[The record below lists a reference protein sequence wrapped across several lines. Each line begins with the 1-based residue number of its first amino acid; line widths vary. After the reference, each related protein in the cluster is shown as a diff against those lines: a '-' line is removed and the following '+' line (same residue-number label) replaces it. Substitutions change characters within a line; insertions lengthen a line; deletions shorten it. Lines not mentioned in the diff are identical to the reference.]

1 MDLGRDE
8 AGRFMPAGDALQP
21 LSLRLRADTRAQLQL
36 QADAAG
42 LPLSLYCRHLLEAAA
57 ADQPCG

>member
-8 AGRFMPAGDALQP
+8 AGRFLPAGDALQP
-21 LSLRLRADTRAQLQL
+21 LSLRVRSSIRGRLQL

-57 ADQPCG
+57 AG

>member
-8 AGRFMPAGDALQP
+8 AGRFLPAGDALQP
-21 LSLRLRADTRAQLQL
+21 LSLRVRSSIRAQLQL

-42 LPLSLYCRHLLEAAA
+42 VPLSLYCRQLLEAAA
-57 ADQPCG
+57 AS

>member
-21 LSLRLRADTRAQLQL
+21 LSLRVRSSIRAQLQL
-36 QADAAG
+36 QAGAAG

-57 ADQPCG
+57 DQPSG